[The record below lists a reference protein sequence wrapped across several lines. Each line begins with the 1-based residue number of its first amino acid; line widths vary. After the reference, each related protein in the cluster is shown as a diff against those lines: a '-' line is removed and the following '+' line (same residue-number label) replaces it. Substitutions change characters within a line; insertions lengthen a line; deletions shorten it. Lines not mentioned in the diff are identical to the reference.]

1 MSSLTKRF
9 GFGQTKSDTEPTSP
23 ISGSSDSIG
32 DTKLTAKASGASV
45 TKEDELEANA
55 QLQQIKEK
63 HRWDPNLPEEL
74 EEGIVE
80 ATEKHDAHQEI
91 GLVDGLLE
99 NSPYPEVRAAV
110 RNVSS

>member
-1 MSSLTKRF
+1 MSFLTKRL
-9 GFGQTKSDTEPTSP
+9 GFGQSKSDTEPTSP
-23 ISGSSDSIG
+23 VSGSSDSIG
-32 DTKLTAKASGASV
+32 ETKPTAQASGANV
-45 TKEDELEANA
+45 TKEDELEASA
-55 QLQQIKEK
+55 QLKEIKKK
-63 HRWDPNLPEEL
+63 HHWDPNLPEEL
-74 EEGIVE
+74 KEDIAD

>member
-1 MSSLTKRF
+1 MSSFTKRL
-9 GFGQTKSDTEPTSP
+9 GFGQRKSDTNPVS
-23 ISGSSDSIG
+23 SSSDSIG
-32 DTKLTAKASGASV
+32 DLKPTAQTSGASV

-55 QLQQIKEK
+55 QLKDIKDK

-74 EEGIVE
+74 EEGIVQ

-91 GLVDGLLE
+91 ELVDELLE

-110 RNVSS
+110 RNVS